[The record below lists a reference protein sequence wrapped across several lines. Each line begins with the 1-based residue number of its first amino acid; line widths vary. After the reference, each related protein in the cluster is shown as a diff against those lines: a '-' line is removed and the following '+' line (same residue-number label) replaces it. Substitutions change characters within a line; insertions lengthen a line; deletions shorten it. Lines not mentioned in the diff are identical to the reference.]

1 MGFSD
6 ASDPEGV
13 SQKRACFTPGAGEE
27 KIHPIVPGTRLLH
40 AGCRDREDSPDR
52 ARNALASRRV
62 QGQRRFTRACQ
73 ERACFMP
80 GAGAVKI
87 QPIVPGRA
95 CFTPGAGEE
104 KIQPIVPGTR
114 LLHAGCRGSE
124 DSADRARTRVLH
136 AGCRDREDS
145 PDRARNALASRRVQG
160 QRRFTRS
167 CQKRACFTPGAG
179 AEKIHPI
186 VPGTRLLHAGC
197 RDREDSPD
205 RARNALASRRVQ
217 GQRRFTRS

>member
-13 SQKRACFTPGAGEE
+13 SQKRACFTPGAGAE
-27 KIHPIVPGTRLLH
+27 KIH
-40 AGCRDREDSPDR
+40 
-52 ARNALASRRV
+52 
-62 QGQRRFTRACQ
+62 
-73 ERACFMP
+73 
-80 GAGAVKI
+80 
-87 QPIVPGRA
+87 PIVPGRA

-104 KIQPIVPGTR
+104 KIHPIVPGRACFTPGAGAEKIHPSVPGTR

-136 AGCRDREDS
+136 ARCRGREDS
-145 PDRARNALASRRVQG
+145 ADRARNALASRRVQG

-167 CQKRACFTPGAG
+167 CQERACFTPGAG

-186 VPGTRLLHAGC
+186 VKTHSSSLTLGPRLPWRGTLYSSG
-197 RDREDSPD
+197 EP
-205 RARNALASRRVQ
+205 ALPADFCVAFEKRQ
-217 GQRRFTRS
+217 GQVSGVRCQVRCAVEPVTVICRKQKRPNFR